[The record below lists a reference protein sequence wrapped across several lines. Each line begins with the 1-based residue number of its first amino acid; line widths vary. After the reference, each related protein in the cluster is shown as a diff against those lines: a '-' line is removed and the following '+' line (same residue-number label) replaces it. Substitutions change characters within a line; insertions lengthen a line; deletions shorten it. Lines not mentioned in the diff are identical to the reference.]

1 MSNAHAAPNIEGH
14 SEAHHPG
21 PRQYAIIAVIL
32 SAITFLEFGAFYW
45 PWMHEVGLFM
55 PALLVMSAIKFSL
68 VAMFYM
74 HLKFDHGVFTRLLV
88 GAVVL
93 AGCIM
98 VALISLFFLAH
109 PPGI

>member
-21 PRQYAIIAVIL
+21 PKQYALIAAVL
-32 SAITFLEFGAFYW
+32 AGITLLEFWAFYI
-45 PWMHEVGLFM
+45 PWMREVGLFM
-55 PALLVMSAIKFSL
+55 PVLLVMSAIKFSL

-74 HLKFDHGVFTRLLV
+74 HLKFDHGVFTRLLIGGV
-88 GAVVL
+88 IL
-93 AGCIM
+93 AGFIM
-98 VALISLFFLAH
+98 IVLISLFFLAH